1 MNSKLF
7 TLTPLAVALVLAGC
21 NSSSKSNDGKDELLQ
36 PAIESRVHAVIEV
49 DGYQFRDANG
59 NGKLEPYEDWRLS
72 AEERSADLVKRM
84 SLEEKTGMMMIDTLN
99 ADSYGKLPD
108 AAKEYV
114 NNEKMTRFIFRNPVM
129 AEPDRDVV
137 GGRSGAEITPE
148 EAAIFMNSMQELA
161 EKTPHGIPVLF
172 KSNARNH
179 IDPAARAGINVS
191 SGAFSAWPKEA
202 GLAAT
207 RDMDLIAEFSEVMND
222 EWSSIGLRSMY
233 GYMMDLATEPRWY
246 RVHETFTEDA
256 ELAADIMASLITGL
270 QGKSL
275 NEDSIALTIKHFPG
289 GGPQEDGGDPHY
301 DFGKNQN
308 YEGDN
313 FDYHLIP
320 FIAAI
325 DAGAASIMPYYGI
338 PVDQDVKP
346 NDVGMSFS
354 KGIVTEL
361 LRKDLKFQGYVNT
374 DTGIIGDRAW
384 GLEDL
389 TEQEQIAVAVEA
401 GSDVL
406 SGYHTNKTIL
416 DVLESDD
423 LTEDRVDISVQRLLK
438 EQFQLGLFENAYVD
452 PQQATVT
459 LGKKEYQDLAFEAQ
473 RKSVVLLDNK
483 GVGVNK
489 TLPLVS
495 SPDDKVKVYTM
506 GVDTT
511 IAENAGFD
519 VVSGDYEDR
528 EVRPEIPADT
538 DYAMIRV
545 FVTNDGSD
553 PELIFGGANPDELST
568 LDFTG
573 MEAATSWSISP
584 SLNDIQSVM
593 NEIGAEKTILAINF
607 RQPFVLDE
615 ESGMKNAGATLA
627 TFGVSDAA
635 LMDVIAGE
643 FNPQGKLPFA
653 LANNA
658 GAIQRQFSD
667 TPGYQEGD
675 TLYPFGWGLSY
686 GNTAQEDE
694 Q

>member
-1 MNSKLF
+1 MNRKLF
-7 TLTPLAVALVLAGC
+7 TLAPIAVALVLAGC
-21 NSSSKSNDGKDELLQ
+21 NSSNSNDGKDDLLQ
-36 PAIESRVHAVIEV
+36 PIVQSKVHDTIVV
-49 DGYQFRDANG
+49 DGYKFRDANG
-59 NGKLEPYEDWRLS
+59 NGVLDPYEDWRLTP
-72 AEERSADLVKRM
+72 EKRSADLVGRM
-84 SLEEKTGMMMIDTLN
+84 TLEEKAGMMMIDTLN
-99 ADSYGKLPD
+99 ADSYGKLSD
-108 AAKEYV
+108 EAKEYV
-114 NNEKMTRFIFRNPVM
+114 NNEKMTRFIFRNPVV

-148 EAAIFMNSMQELA
+148 EAANFMNTMQELA
-161 EKTPHGIPVLF
+161 ENTPHGIPVLF

-179 IDPAARAGINVS
+179 IDPSAKAGINVS

-207 RDMDLIAEFSEVMND
+207 RDMELISEFSKVMND

-256 ELAADIMASLITGL
+256 ELAADIMSSLIVGL
-270 QGKSL
+270 QGESL

-361 LRKDLKFQGYVNT
+361 LRGDLKFEGYVNT

-384 GLEDL
+384 GLEEL
-389 TEQEQIAVAVEA
+389 TEQEQIAIAVEA

-406 SGYHTNKTIL
+406 SGYHTNKTIM
-416 DVLESDD
+416 DVLATGE
-423 LTEDRVDISVQRLLK
+423 LKEDRVDISVQRLLE

-452 PQQATVT
+452 PNVATQT
-459 LGKKEYQDLAFEAQ
+459 LGKKEYQDLAFDAQ
-473 RKSVVLLDNK
+473 RKSVILLDNK
-483 GVGVNK
+483 GAGIKK
-489 TLPLVS
+489 TLPLKT
-495 SPDDKVKVYTM
+495 SPENMVKIYTM
-506 GVDTT
+506 GVDVET
-511 IAENAGFD
+511 AKNAGYE
-519 VVSGDYEDR
+519 VVPGDYEDR
-528 EVRPEIPADT
+528 DARPVIPSDT
-538 DYAMIRV
+538 DYAMIRI
-545 FVTNDGSD
+545 FVSNEGSD
-553 PELIFGGANPDELST
+553 PELYFGGANPDELSI

-573 MEAATSWSISP
+573 MAAAQSWTITP

-593 NEIGAEKTILAINF
+593 NEIGAEKTILTINF

-615 ESGMKNAGATLA
+615 ESGMKDAGATLA

-635 LMDVIAGE
+635 LMDVISGE

-653 LANNA
+653 LANNV
-658 GAIQRQFSD
+658 GAIERQFSD

-686 GNTAQEDE
+686 EYTDLTSE
-694 Q
+694 